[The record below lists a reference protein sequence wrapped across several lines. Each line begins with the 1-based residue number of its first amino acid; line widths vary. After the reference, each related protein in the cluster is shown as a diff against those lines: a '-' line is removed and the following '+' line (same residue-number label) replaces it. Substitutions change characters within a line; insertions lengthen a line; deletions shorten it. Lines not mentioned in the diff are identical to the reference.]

1 MRRPEAVTCIAECA
15 PGKRVRAIIPHDIY
29 ELPLTR
35 EQEPVAA
42 PHPLEAVA
50 MQLMERDAQ
59 TRAIVTE
66 VVAALLGDAVSA
78 IKSALSGV
86 GQNQDKVLE
95 AVQQVAKTLDSP
107 VKPVY
112 DKQGKLVG
120 ARRVAK
126 LGD

>member
-29 ELPLTR
+29 ELPL
-35 EQEPVAA
+35 QPDPAPVAT

-66 VVAALLGDAVSA
+66 VVAALLGEAVSA
-78 IKSALSGV
+78 IKSALFGV

-95 AVQQVAKTLDSP
+95 AVQRVAKTLDSP
-107 VKPVY
+107 VTPVY

>member
-29 ELPLTR
+29 ELPLP
-35 EQEPVAA
+35 QDPEPVPP

-50 MQLMERDAQ
+50 KQLIERDAQ
-59 TRAIVTE
+59 TRAIVKE
-66 VVAALLGDAVSA
+66 VMAELLADAVNS

-86 GQNQDKVLE
+86 GQGQDKVLE

>member
-15 PGKRVRAIIPHDIY
+15 PGKRVRAVIPHDIY
-29 ELPLTR
+29 ELPLP
-35 EQEPVAA
+35 QDPEPVAP

-50 MQLMERDAQ
+50 KQLIEREAQ
-59 TRAIVTE
+59 TRAIVKE
-66 VVAALLGDAVSA
+66 VVAELLADAVNS

-86 GQNQDKVLE
+86 GQGQDKVLE

-107 VKPVY
+107 VTPVY
-112 DKQGKLVG
+112 DKHGKLVG

>member
-1 MRRPEAVTCIAECA
+1 M
-15 PGKRVRAIIPHDIY
+15 RAIIPHDIY
-29 ELPLTR
+29 ELPLPP
-35 EQEPVAA
+35 ELEPVVQ

>member
-1 MRRPEAVTCIAECA
+1 MRRPEAVACIAECA

-29 ELPLTR
+29 ELPLPP
-35 EQEPVAA
+35 EQAPVAP

-86 GQNQDKVLE
+86 AQGQNKVHE
-95 AVQQVAKTLDSP
+95 AVQQIASTLDRP

-120 ARRVAK
+120 ARRVEK

>member
-15 PGKRVRAIIPHDIY
+15 PGKRVHAIIPHDIY
-29 ELPLTR
+29 ELPLQP
-35 EQEPVAA
+35 EPEPVAP

-50 MQLMERDAQ
+50 RQLMERDAQ
-59 TRAIVTE
+59 TREIVTQ
-66 VVAALLGDAVSA
+66 VVAALLDEAVSA

-86 GQNQDKVLE
+86 AQGQDKVQE
-95 AVQQVAKTLDSP
+95 AVQQIASMLDRP

-112 DKQGKLVG
+112 DKHGKLVG